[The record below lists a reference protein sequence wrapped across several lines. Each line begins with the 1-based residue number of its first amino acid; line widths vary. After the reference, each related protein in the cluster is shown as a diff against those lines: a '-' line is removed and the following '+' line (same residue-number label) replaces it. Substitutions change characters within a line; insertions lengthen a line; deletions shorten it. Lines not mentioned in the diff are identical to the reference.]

1 MELKI
6 ELNKFIEIEE
16 GMDAQP
22 SFPLL
27 IDDNLI
33 LGINQG
39 FLNPNDGRSKNGYLL
54 SFNLNKSDVN
64 WLIKLQDEEN
74 NAIQAQFKEL
84 DGILYVATYGALY
97 AINSEDGTIKW
108 KKKFKSPFFPKISIL
123 DKRLIVSNWGE
134 LVEFDITTQKKLNSK
149 KPRVK
154 WFDSEV
160 IDYKGRWFVSTS
172 NSKILEVNPSDFE
185 IINEFKFPGGWATG
199 VSPLIYKNNLI
210 SSNYGGKIIIVDLDS
225 NEISKRI
232 NKKSGSKPQQL
243 LLGNRVYFY
252 DGNLGELLTSYD
264 LPKYSKKWSK
274 EIKRIQFITESIKG
288 DLEII
293 FKDND
298 KFVSGIFDKD
308 KGELKEITLTTDY
321 EKWDLVPFD
330 LWDGVGIIRNDK
342 YSVYSFEPNR
352 VIIKA
357 HNNV

>member
-1 MELKI
+1 MEYKI
-6 ELNKFIEIEE
+6 ELNKIIDIEE

-22 SFPLL
+22 SFPIL
-27 IDDNLI
+27 IDQNLI

-39 FLNPNDGRSKNGYLL
+39 FPNPNDGRSKSGYLL
-54 SFNLNKSDVN
+54 SFNLNQNIVN
-64 WLIKLQDEEN
+64 WLIKIEDEEN
-74 NAIQAQFKEL
+74 NAIQTQIREL
-84 DGILYVATYGALY
+84 DGLLYVATYGALY
-97 AINSEDGTIKW
+97 AINSRDGITKW

-123 DKRLIVSNWGE
+123 NKRLIVSNWGE
-134 LVEFDITTQKKLNSK
+134 LIEFDIESQKKLNSK

-160 IDYKGRWFVSTS
+160 VECNGRWFVSTS

-185 IINEFKFPGGWATG
+185 IKNEFKFPGGWATG
-199 VSPLIYKNNLI
+199 VAPLIYNDNLI

-243 LLGNRVYFY
+243 LLDDRIFFY
-252 DGNLGELLTSYD
+252 DGNLGELLTAYD
-264 LPKYSKKWSK
+264 LPKFSKKWSK
-274 EIKRIQFITESIKG
+274 EIKRVQFITQSIDG
-288 DLEII
+288 ELEII

-298 KFVSGIFDKD
+298 KFVSGIFDKS
-308 KGELKEITLTTDY
+308 KGDLKEITLSTDY

-342 YSVYSFEPNR
+342 YSIYAFEPNN
-352 VIIKA
+352 VTIKA
-357 HNNV
+357 HNNI